1 MKPSRALFF
10 VRKLSTAVSFVML
23 HIIHGKDA
31 MEVLVHISGVVNDSA
46 TNSYIV
52 LLKGEREEEIL
63 PIWIGILE
71 AGAIAMALENVAPP
85 RPMTQDLMK
94 TVFDAAGVAVERVLI
109 SDLRENTFYATLYL
123 AQDGR
128 KFEVDSRPSDA
139 LAIALRHHAPIYVN
153 EEVFWKQASESV
165 DAWFRNFEK
174 GGKGY
179 NA

>member
-1 MKPSRALFF
+1 
-10 VRKLSTAVSFVML
+10 
-23 HIIHGKDA
+23 
-31 MEVLVHISGVVNDSA
+31 MEVLVHISGIVNDSA

-52 LLKGEREEEIL
+52 LLKGERGEEIL

-94 TVFDAAGVAVERVLI
+94 TVFDVAGVSVERILI
-109 SDLRENTFYATLYL
+109 NDLRENTFYATLCL
-123 AQDGR
+123 AQDGK

-139 LAIALRHHAPIYVN
+139 LAIALRHKAPIYVN
-153 EEVFWKQASESV
+153 EEVFRKQASESV
-165 DAWFRNFEK
+165 DSWFRNFEK
-174 GGKGY
+174 DGKGY